1 MTISIR
7 LTAVAVAVL
16 LTAIAAG
23 AEPSTSPGA
32 ATPPAAAAPLRWT
45 VVERYPHDPR
55 AFTQGLLVD
64 GGTLYESTGLRGQS
78 TVRVVDLTTGQ
89 VRRKVELPADLFG
102 EGLAKV
108 GDRLVQLTWTEGRAR
123 VYNLPD
129 LSLAAEHRYEGQGWG
144 LCFDGS
150 RLVMSDGT
158 HRLFFRNPESFA
170 LIGSV
175 EVFDGGRPVRHLNE
189 LECVRDRVY
198 ANVWGTWDIVR
209 IDPASGRV
217 DGRIDAT
224 GLLSLM
230 EQESLSDGAVLNG
243 IAHDPA
249 DDTFLL
255 TGKLWPR
262 VHRVRISDTQ

>member
-1 MTISIR
+1 MTMPIR
-7 LTAVAVAVL
+7 STAVALAVL
-16 LTAIAAG
+16 LAALAVG
-23 AEPSTSPGA
+23 AEPSNTP
-32 ATPPAAAAPLRWT
+32 ATAAAAPLRWT

-89 VRRKVELPADLFG
+89 VRRKVDLPPDLFG

-129 LSLAAEHRYEGQGWG
+129 LSVAAEHRYEGQGWG

-150 RLVMSDGT
+150 RLVMSDGS
-158 HRLFFRNPESFA
+158 HRLFFRDPESFA
-170 LIGSV
+170 LVGSV
-175 EVFDGGRPVRHLNE
+175 EVFDGGRPVHHLNE

-198 ANVWGTWDIVR
+198 ANVWGTWHIVR

-217 DGRIDAT
+217 DGRMDAT

-230 EQESLSDGAVLNG
+230 EQESLPDGAVLNG
-243 IAHDPA
+243 IAHDPV

-262 VHRVRISDTQ
+262 VHRVRILDAQ